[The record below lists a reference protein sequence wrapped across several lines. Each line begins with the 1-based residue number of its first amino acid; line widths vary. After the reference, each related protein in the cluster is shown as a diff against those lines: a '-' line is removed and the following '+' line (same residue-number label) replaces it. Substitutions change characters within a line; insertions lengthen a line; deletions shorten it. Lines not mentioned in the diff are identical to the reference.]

1 VENPPVDG
9 EHFDLVLVDQQMS
22 EMSGTA
28 FIEQMLDGSEFDG
41 RIVLMEVAGDRAECG
56 ANIAGRYSS
65 LRLPVRRDELSSTIR
80 SFTDGTAAP
89 AVMAETVDPVQR
101 RGSGTKQCRLLLAE
115 DNLVNQ
121 KVAVAMLSNA
131 GYRVDVVSDGA
142 KAVLASAAEA
152 YDAILMDCQMP
163 EMNGY
168 EATAAIRHREGSERR
183 TPIIAI
189 TAGARAEDETRC
201 FAEGMDGY
209 LAKPFGKDALLAVV
223 ARFVW
228 TPTTPPTVPTS

>member
-1 VENPPVDG
+1 MEVDG
-9 EHFDLVLVDQQMS
+9 DNDRP
-22 EMSGTA
+22 GPG
-28 FIEQMLDGSEFDG
+28 DGH
-41 RIVLMEVAGDRAECG
+41 
-56 ANIAGRYSS
+56 RYSS
-65 LRLPVRRDELSSTIR
+65 LRLPVRRDELCTNMR
-80 SFTDGTAAP
+80 SRSDDPGPPP
-89 AVMAETVDPVQR
+89 ANAETETVVLMRPLA
-101 RGSGTKQCRLLLAE
+101 TNAHQCHLLLAE
-115 DNLVNQ
+115 DNLINQ

-131 GYRVDVVSDGA
+131 GYLVDVVSDGA
-142 KAVLASAAEA
+142 KAVVASAAEV
-152 YDAILMDCQMP
+152 YDVILMDCQMP

-168 EATAAIRHREGSERR
+168 EATAAIRHREGTERR